1 MKTWA
6 MLCSTL
12 VVTLL
17 GCNETPATTNTATA
31 PQPASGGTAPPPPAI
46 AVKRDPAE
54 TQKPADDT
62 KGQPAANANAAKSD
76 DPDPTNEL
84 QPGQNVVKAEAG
96 VGRRGRGYGGG
107 IITEPIHQYFN
118 IQQTLQFDVI
128 KHDMDLYHAQ
138 HNRYPRSMEEFQKE
152 IIEPGQRILP
162 DLPEGEYFVYEGEL
176 FVARPDPNA
185 PPQAEPS
192 ND

>member
-1 MKTWA
+1 M
-6 MLCSTL
+6 
-12 VVTLL
+12 
-17 GCNETPATTNTATA
+17 
-31 PQPASGGTAPPPPAI
+31 
-46 AVKRDPAE
+46 
-54 TQKPADDT
+54 
-62 KGQPAANANAAKSD
+62 
-76 DPDPTNEL
+76 
-84 QPGQNVVKAEAG
+84 VKAEAG

-128 KHDMDLYHAQ
+128 KHDMNLYHAQ

-162 DLPEGEYFVYEGEL
+162 DLPEGEYFVYEPKTGEL

-185 PPQAEPS
+185 PPQTEPS